1 MVVLEVHIVT
11 VVVAVPF
18 RTEVAAV
25 VGALAEDA
33 VVDNLQ
39 TSNDKSV
46 LNLGTLVMF
55 VILGLM

>member
-33 VVDNLQ
+33 VVDDLQ
-39 TSNDKSV
+39 TSNVKFF
-46 LNLGTLVMF
+46 LNLGTMLMF